1 MVAEERKQ
9 SRLVSL
15 LNQRG
20 IRHTWMA
27 GQLGVSKWT
36 FHRVETGK
44 QPAPTNWYV
53 RAASILGVSV
63 DEILPDPPDEDL
75 AA

>member
-1 MVAEERKQ
+1 MAE
-9 SRLVSL
+9 
-15 LNQRG
+15 
-20 IRHTWMA
+20 
-27 GQLGVSKWT
+27 QLGVSKWT

-44 QPAPTNWYV
+44 QPAPANWYV

-63 DEILPDPPDEDL
+63 DEISPDSDHSERVAAVTGEVAADVPDEDV